1 MEILRFDEPDAPTP
15 KRKRPSKA
23 WLALSLVAALMGVGT
38 AFASSTININGNN
51 LTPLGQGVSTATTC
65 DSRIDVTP
73 TAGLNTP
80 IEDSSTALSDLKPSF
95 YLSSIVV
102 SGINNATPD
111 PETGAGCL
119 GVDFKVQV
127 WKNKP
132 TGEEGNVTATAL
144 DCTELGG
151 ASISIDGTGSNWKCD
166 GNAIFFRDAL
176 TSHTINLNASSD
188 FDYITMVSTATTY

>member
-1 MEILRFDEPDAPTP
+1 MEILRFDESDAPAP

-23 WLALSLVAALMGVGT
+23 WLALSMVAALMGVGT

-80 IEDSSTALSDLKPSF
+80 IEDSSTALSELKPSF

-102 SGINNATPD
+102 SGINYATPD
-111 PETGAGCL
+111 PETAVGCY
-119 GVDFKVQV
+119 GVDFKLQV
-127 WKNKP
+127 WKNKSV
-132 TGEEGNVTATAL
+132 GEEGKVMATAL
-144 DCTELGG
+144 DGTELGG
-151 ASISIDGTGSNWKCD
+151 ASISVNGTGSNWKCD
-166 GNAIFFRDAL
+166 TDAIFFRDSKD
-176 TSHTINLNASSD
+176 SHTISVNASSD
-188 FDYITMVSTATTY
+188 FDYITLVSTATTY

>member
-1 MEILRFDEPDAPTP
+1 MEILRFDEADAPTP

-23 WLALSLVAALMGVGT
+23 WLALSMVAALMGVGT

-80 IEDSSTALSDLKPSF
+80 IEDSSTALSELKPSF

-111 PETGAGCL
+111 SETAVGCY
-119 GVDFKVQV
+119 GVDFKLQV
-127 WKNKP
+127 WKNKSV
-132 TGEEGNVTATAL
+132 GEEGKVMATAL
-144 DCTELGG
+144 DCIALGD
-151 ASISIDGTGSNWKCD
+151 ASISVDGTGSNWKCD
-166 GNAIFFRDAL
+166 TDAIFFRDVKE
-176 TSHTINLNASSD
+176 SHTISVNASSD
-188 FDYITMVSTATTY
+188 FDYITLVSTATTY